1 VISRAP
7 RSGLEDLCCQWAVD
21 FFKLPAKVT
30 RDAVRAG
37 HEVGTGNAIHLR
49 RLNLEKVLA
58 LVMDR
63 SGTFTRAELIE
74 ASGLSAPTVGSLVSH
89 LIRSGVVR
97 DLGTGPS
104 RGGRRPAFMEFNAR
118 HGFIAGIDLGPTRTR
133 LAVADLRGEPLAHDV
148 VATPTKL
155 PPEKLVAS
163 LVASLRT
170 LMRQAQV
177 SPERLIA
184 VGAGAPGAVERDR
197 GVVTIAPN
205 LGPEGWSHVPLRD
218 ILERALGVPAVVEN
232 DVNLAILGE
241 RWRGAAQGHQTCVY
255 ITLGTGI
262 GAGII
267 VDGLLH
273 RGHHHMAGEIA
284 FMCMGTQYVDAKP
297 GGLEALA
304 SLKALAARWPRSG
317 RSDPAHWVA
326 DLFQAAQEGDAAAR
340 KIVEDAAL
348 LIGMAVANLS
358 VVVDPSLIVL
368 AGALVVQGE
377 PLVHEVRRIVS
388 RVVPTAPQI
397 VVSAL
402 AEEAPLWGSLL
413 MAATEARR
421 QVRLRLREARKAG

>member
-1 VISRAP
+1 
-7 RSGLEDLCCQWAVD
+7 
-21 FFKLPAKVT
+21 
-30 RDAVRAG
+30 
-37 HEVGTGNAIHLR
+37 VGTGNAIHLR

-63 SGTFTRAELIE
+63 PGTFTRAELIE

-118 HGFIAGIDLGPTRTR
+118 HGFIAGIDVGPTRTR

-148 VATPTKL
+148 VATPARL
-155 PPEKLVAS
+155 GPEKLIQS
-163 LVASLRT
+163 LVGSLRA
-170 LMRQAQV
+170 LMKQAGV
-177 SPERLIA
+177 SPDDLIA

-197 GVVTIAPN
+197 GVVAFAPN
-205 LGPEGWSHVPLRD
+205 LGAQGWSAVPLRD

-255 ITLGTGI
+255 ITVGTGI

-267 VDGLLH
+267 VDGVLH
-273 RGHHHMAGEIA
+273 RGHHFMAGEIA
-284 FMCMGTQYVDAKP
+284 YMCMGTEY
-297 GGLEALA
+297 LETRAERCLETLA
-304 SLKALAARWPRSG
+304 SLKALAARWPRSPG
-317 RSDPAHWVA
+317 SDPANWVVE
-326 DLFQAAQEGDAAAR
+326 LFQAAQDGDARAR
-340 KIVEDAAL
+340 KVVEDAAL

-358 VVVDPSLIVL
+358 LVVDPSLIVL
-368 AGALVVQGE
+368 AGALIVQGE
-377 PLVHEVRRIVS
+377 PLVHEVRRIVA

-402 AEEAPLWGSLL
+402 AEEAPLWGCLL
-413 MAATEARR
+413 VAATEARR